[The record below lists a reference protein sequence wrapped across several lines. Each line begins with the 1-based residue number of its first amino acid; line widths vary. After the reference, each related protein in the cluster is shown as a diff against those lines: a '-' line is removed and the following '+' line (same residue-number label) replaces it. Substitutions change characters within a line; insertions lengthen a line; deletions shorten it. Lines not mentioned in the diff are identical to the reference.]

1 MGMFC
6 TSAIMFADIAGSTA
20 LYERIG
26 DRAALDRIGTC
37 LDRLAVATKAVGG
50 RVVKT
55 IGDEVMCS
63 FNQASDAIRAAT
75 EMQLGQEAAVDGL
88 GLKIGFHFGEVIL
101 RDGDVFG
108 DTVNVAARVAGLAKA
123 GQILATEPSLRQ
135 LPPYLRSAV
144 RAMGPIV
151 VRGKEQPLAVCEI
164 IWSWAENMTM
174 MDDARHGDDS
184 PGAGRLVVEYG
195 TVTREFTGSD
205 GVLSFGRA
213 VGNSLVVDC
222 PKASRMHARIEVRQS
237 GFVLVD
243 LSSNGTYIRSL
254 SGVEIVLRREEALLQ
269 GEGAIGLGAPV
280 PESGAG
286 AVRFR
291 SA

>member
-1 MGMFC
+1 MSC
-6 TSAIMFADIAGSTA
+6 TAAIMFADIAGSTA

-37 LDRLAVATKAVGG
+37 LDRLAVATRAVGG

-63 FNQASDAIRAAT
+63 FNQVSDAIRAAT
-75 EMQLGQEAAVDGL
+75 EMQLVQEAAVAGL

-108 DTVNVAARVAGLAKA
+108 DTVNVASRVAGLAKA

-144 RAMGPIV
+144 RAMGPIA

-164 IWSWAENMTM
+164 VWSWTENMTM
-174 MDDARHGDDS
+174 MDDARQGEDAQ
-184 PGAGRLVVEYG
+184 GGGRLVVEYG
-195 TVTREFTGSD
+195 AVTREFTVSD
-205 GVLSFGRA
+205 GAISFGRA
-213 VGNSLVVDC
+213 VGNNLVVDC
-222 PKASRMHARIEVRQS
+222 PKASRMHARIEARQS

-243 LSSNGTYIRSL
+243 LSSNGTYIRPQ
-254 SGVEIVLRREEALLQ
+254 SGAEIILRREEALLQ
-269 GEGAIGLGAPV
+269 GEGTIGLGAPV

-286 AVRFR
+286 GVRYR
-291 SA
+291 AA

>member
-1 MGMFC
+1 MSC
-6 TSAIMFADIAGSTA
+6 TAAIMFADIAGSTA

-37 LDRLAVATKAVGG
+37 LDRLAVATKTVGG

-63 FNQASDAIRAAT
+63 FNQVSDAIRAAT
-75 EMQLGQEAAVDGL
+75 EMQLVQEAAVAGL

-123 GQILATEPSLRQ
+123 GQILATEASLRQ

-144 RAMGPIV
+144 RALGPIA

-164 IWSWAENMTM
+164 VWSWTENMTM
-174 MDDARHGDDS
+174 MDDARHGEDAQ
-184 PGAGRLVVEYG
+184 GGGRLVVEYG
-195 TVTREFTGSD
+195 AVTREFTGLD
-205 GVLSFGRA
+205 GAISFGRA
-213 VGNSLVVDC
+213 VGNSLVVDS
-222 PKASRMHARIEVRQS
+222 PKASRMHARIEVRHC

-243 LSSNGTYIRSL
+243 LSSNGTYIRPK
-254 SGVEIVLRREEALLQ
+254 SGAEIILRREQALLQ
-269 GEGAIGLGAPV
+269 GEGTIGLGGPV
-280 PESGAG
+280 QESGVG
-286 AVRFR
+286 AVRYR
-291 SA
+291 AA